1 MFPAS
6 TFSLLRVWCFAWC
19 YGFSLAACL
28 CFSGNL
34 ATAVVSS
41 FIMTA
46 GSALVSALV
55 PLPPPNMPS
64 FAGSGGN
71 LAQPSPTYSLQGQGN
86 YARLAQP
93 IPVVYG
99 RHLVYPDLA
108 ATPYGEYQGNEQF
121 LHQLHCIGLGEYDI
135 DRKRV
140 V

>member
-1 MFPAS
+1 
-6 TFSLLRVWCFAWC
+6 
-19 YGFSLAACL
+19 
-28 CFSGNL
+28 
-34 ATAVVSS
+34 
-41 FIMTA
+41 MTV

-55 PLPPPNMPS
+55 PLPTPNMPS

-108 ATPYGEYQGNEQF
+108 ATARKSVVSGKSVSVRVDLGVRRIIKKKHTTYLRTTLTTHTYQ
-121 LHQLHCIGLGEYDI
+121 
-135 DRKRV
+135 
-140 V
+140 